1 MSNLYE
7 GMFVLDNKVVRQG
20 WKAAKAI
27 LTDILSK
34 HEANTITARRWDE
47 RQLSYSI
54 KGRGRATYVICYF
67 ELAKDAGPALN
78 RSLELNEAVL
88 RYLITRVDAVPAT
101 EADLAAREELDD
113 FVVPAPPV
121 EEAPATVA
129 AAEPEPETAKSETA
143 KSEEVKSEEGKSE
156 DATKVTEEAAPAEAL
171 EPVAAA
177 ATPEPAAEA
186 VVTEEPKTEEGA

>member
-1 MSNLYE
+1 MSEAETTEQDILSNLYE

-27 LTDILSK
+27 VTDILAK

-47 RQLSYSI
+47 RRLSYSI
-54 KGRGRATYVICYF
+54 KGRGRATYLICYF

-78 RSLELNEAVL
+78 RSLELNDAVL
-88 RYLITRVDAVPAT
+88 RYLITRVDGVPAT
-101 EADLAAREELDD
+101 EAELAAREESDD

-121 EEAPATVA
+121 EDAPAPVA
-129 AAEPEPETAKSETA
+129 AVESKPEPK
-143 KSEEVKSEEGKSE
+143 EVVAE
-156 DATKVTEEAAPAEAL
+156 AAEEAAPAEAL

-186 VVTEEPKTEEGA
+186 VATEEPKTEEGA

>member
-1 MSNLYE
+1 LSNLYE

-20 WKAAKAI
+20 WRAAKAI
-27 LTDILSK
+27 VTGILAK

-47 RQLSYSI
+47 RRLAYSI
-54 KGRGRATYVICYF
+54 KGRGRATYMICYF

-78 RSLELNEAVL
+78 RSLELNDAVL

-101 EADLAAREELDD
+101 EAELASREESDD

-121 EEAPATVA
+121 EDSPTPVA
-129 AAEPEPETAKSETA
+129 AAEPEPEAESKP
-143 KSEEVKSEEGKSE
+143 KLEEAEAEI
-156 DATKVTEEAAPAEAL
+156 AEEAAPAETL

-177 ATPEPAAEA
+177 ATPEPAVEA
-186 VVTEEPKTEEGA
+186 VATEEPKTEEGA